1 MAIITETA
9 TLMEQT
15 ATDTAPIEHLHSEC
29 FACGVANSIGLNL
42 HFDVDAD
49 GVALAVWQP
58 SPAFRGYPGRVHG
71 GVVATML
78 DSSIVHTLFAR
89 GIAGV
94 TAEMNLRFLHPVN
107 LHDPVTVRGW
117 VESSR
122 HGLYLCSAEAE
133 QMSLIVVRASAKF
146 LPWREEK
153 TARHTL

>member
-1 MAIITETA
+1 META
-9 TLMEQT
+9 T
-15 ATDTAPIEHLHSEC
+15 TDPLEHLHDAC

-42 HFDVDAD
+42 HFDVGND
-49 GVALAVWQP
+49 GVASAVWRP

-71 GVVATML
+71 GVMATML

-107 LHDPVTVRGW
+107 LRDPVTVRGW

-122 HGLYLCSAEAE
+122 HGLYLCSAEAR
-133 QMSLIVVRASAKF
+133 QNALIVVKASAKF
-146 LPWREEK
+146 MPWREEQ
-153 TARHTL
+153 TA